1 MQDPKETLNNIDHN
15 TEMALLQSEKIANSV
30 DSLEPIMEG
39 MLVKTDEIVEELKKS
54 NEKKPI
60 ESPKIKIEGGEV
72 VTLKG
77 RDGKDG
83 EKGEKGEKGDKGEK
97 GERGEKGEAGK
108 DGLDGMPGDHGFD
121 GKDGRDGING
131 LPGMQGKAGRDG
143 KDGRDG
149 VDGKDGSPDTGEQ
162 IKSKL
167 EKLKVGLDYDSLSN
181 VPDIAKIARNN
192 SSKTVSLTEL
202 DDVDYSGLTRTNNK
216 YVLGSSSAIT
226 SVVHDTTLSGLGTT
240 ASPLKVV
247 GGSPIDDT
255 QIAVRVATTAALAGT
270 WTYNNGTAGVG
281 ATLTR
286 TTNGV
291 LPNQDGVSL
300 EVGDRILVK
309 NQSSTLTN
317 GIYEVTQKGV
327 ASVSPTILTR
337 SSDADTTQELDEMIV
352 AASEG
357 TTNRAIS
364 YGQQTNNPTIGTSA
378 ITFTAAPSVALSQAT
393 TGTQAI
399 NQIPLYTGTARQVTR
414 GTANF
419 KYNPLTD
426 TITIRGADMLFPTT
440 NASGPLT
447 NDGSGTLSWGN
458 TITEGAPTQADRA
471 SVDITVLNTDYNQL
485 IGTQLK
491 FGTVPNQQIFEF
503 YPRGGTAP
511 TAPIIGVDLVYNPAS
526 NSLQKLSSTLGIQ
539 DGDTITIN
547 GRTYT
552 WQSTLTNINNHV
564 QLGLLDD
571 ESIQNMIDAINLTGT
586 PGTQYA
592 SVMTINADVSASSN
606 LTITANIPG
615 TGGNSI
621 TTTASISSGDYD
633 WQNATLV
640 GGINVT
646 INDTAESINN
656 SISRNA
662 ILADNKVMEA
672 TYSSGDTLTVYV
684 VRPGTY
690 GNNIAIDSTN
700 DIAITPSSST
710 TTGGLNN
717 GTTGSIGAVRKGV
730 ITVTNRGITYYLDSI
745 FQAIDTNVW
754 AILSSSQ
761 NSNVTDM
768 YSWTNI

>member
-270 WTYNNGTAGVG
+270 WTYNNGSSGVG

-286 TTNGV
+286 NTNGV

-337 SSDADTTQELDEMIV
+337 TTDADNTQELDEMIV

-364 YGQQTNNPTIGTSA
+364 YGQQTNNPIIGTSA

-399 NQIPLYTGTARQVTR
+399 NQIPLYTGTARQLTR
-414 GTANF
+414 GTAKF
-419 KYNPLTD
+419 KYNPTNDLF
-426 TITIRGADMLFPTT
+426 TIRGIDYIFPANNGDEGQVLTT
-440 NASGPLT
+440 
-447 NDGSGTLSWGN
+447 DGSGTLSWETNTQSVKISLTPKQFTSAIINNTPITLVSAPGSGKYINVLNIDLRLTYGTTDYDLGDEIGFSTDTSATNFKHVLNQTLNNTVSFIENLNTQSWQTTLNPDTFIPIIENSELYLIPNGANITLTGRSFQYGSPTTAFISGETVTGDVSGN
-458 TITEGAPTQADRA
+458 TGVVWFD
-471 SVDITVLNTDYNQL
+471 N
-485 IGTQLK
+485 GTIL
-491 FGTVPNQQIFEF
+491 
-503 YPRGGTAP
+503 
-511 TAPIIGVDLVYNPAS
+511 GVDSPS
-526 NSLQKLSSTLGIQ
+526 GDFT
-539 DGDTITIN
+539 GDT
-547 GRTYT
+547 
-552 WQSTLTNINNHV
+552 TLTGSTSGCV
-564 QLGLLDD
+564 
-571 ESIQNMIDAINLTGT
+571 
-586 PGTQYA
+586 
-592 SVMTINADVSASSN
+592 
-606 LTITANIPG
+606 
-615 TGGNSI
+615 
-621 TTTASISSGDYD
+621 ASIVKK
-633 WQNATLV
+633 NL
-640 GGINVT
+640 GG
-646 INDTAESINN
+646 
-656 SISRNA
+656 
-662 ILADNKVMEA
+662 
-672 TYSSGDTLTVYV
+672 
-684 VRPGTY
+684 
-690 GNNIAIDSTN
+690 DSTI
-700 DIAITPSSST
+700 DFY
-710 TTGGLNN
+710 
-717 GTTGSIGAVRKGV
+717 
-730 ITVTNRGITYYLDSI
+730 ITYK
-745 FQAIDTNVW
+745 V
-754 AILSSSQ
+754 
-761 NSNVTDM
+761 VTL
-768 YSWTNI
+768 